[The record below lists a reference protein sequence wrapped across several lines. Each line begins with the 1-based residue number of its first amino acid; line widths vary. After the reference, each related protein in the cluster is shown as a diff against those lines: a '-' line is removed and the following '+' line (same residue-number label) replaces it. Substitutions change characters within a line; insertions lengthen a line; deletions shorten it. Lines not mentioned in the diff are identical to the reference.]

1 MSVVMMAICAATLAF
16 DKAFAI
22 DFIAKNT
29 KTFVTAMLFAS
40 IAIIREFL
48 DAWSAPGEGG
58 D

>member
-1 MSVVMMAICAATLAF
+1 MMAICAATLAF